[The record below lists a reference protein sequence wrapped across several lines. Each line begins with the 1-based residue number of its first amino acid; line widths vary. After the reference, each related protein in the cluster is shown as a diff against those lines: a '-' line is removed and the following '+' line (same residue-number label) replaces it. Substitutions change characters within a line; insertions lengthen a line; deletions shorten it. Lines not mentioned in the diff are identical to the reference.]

1 MSRPIHSN
9 DERGFALAALIIFL
23 TAFSI
28 AAAAV
33 VPAYQTQARRE
44 QEQEMIFR
52 GQEYV
57 RAIQKYQRSFG
68 IYPPDIES
76 LLDTNGIRFLRR
88 PYTNPIT
95 GEGFRLLTINPD
107 GSING
112 SVTYEAMMENPDLFM
127 GGDPRMFGEGQP
139 TNSFANQNLTVG
151 GGLSGAPRQGGPQ
164 GGGGTQQ
171 GGFGGVGGED
181 GGFGQQNQ
189 GFGQAGGFG
198 GGFGGRGGQ
207 PQAGLGQNTGFGG
220 GFPQAGAGV
229 GQQNQGFGQAVAPNN
244 QGGRGNFGQSGFG
257 QGEGRG
263 GGLQGRGGAGE
274 SGARQG
280 GFGQGGGFGEGGG
293 FGSSPFGG
301 DPFGS
306 TPTTPTDSS
315 GAGGLGNASFG
326 SSGVVGVAPL
336 DESPSLIAYNNREM
350 YHEWEFIAMP
360 GFGTVPM
367 TSPFAGQQSGFGGET
382 PFGQTQDNPFGQSP
396 PANPFEQP

>member
-1 MSRPIHSN
+1 MSRPIQSN
-9 DERGFALAALIIFL
+9 DDRGFTLAALIIFL

-33 VPAYQTQARRE
+33 VPAYQTQAQRE

-112 SVTYEAMMENPDLFM
+112 SVIYEAMMENPDLFR

-139 TNSFANQNLTVG
+139 TNSVASQVAAFSAAAE
-151 GGLSGAPRQGGPQ
+151 GALRQGVQQ
-164 GGGGTQQ
+164 GRGGAQQ
-171 GGFGGVGGED
+171 GGFGGFGAQA

-207 PQAGLGQNTGFGG
+207 PQAGLGQNSGFGG
-220 GFPQAGAGV
+220 GFPQAGGSL

-244 QGGRGNFGQSGFG
+244 QGGRGNFPQSGFG
-257 QGEGRG
+257 QAEGRG
-263 GGLQGRGGAGE
+263 GGPQGRGGAGE

-280 GFGQGGGFGEGGG
+280 GFGQGGGFGA
-293 FGSSPFGG
+293 SPFGG
-301 DPFGS
+301 DSFGS
-306 TPTTPTDSS
+306 TPTTPTDSA

-350 YHEWEFIAMP
+350 YHEWEFIALP

-367 TSPFAGQQSGFGGET
+367 TSPLAGQQSGLGIET

>member
-1 MSRPIHSN
+1 MSRPIQSN
-9 DERGFALAALIIFL
+9 DDRGFTLAALIIFL

-33 VPAYQTQARRE
+33 VPAYQTQAQRE

-112 SVTYEAMMENPDLFM
+112 SVVYESMMENPDLFR

-139 TNSFANQNLTVG
+139 TNSFANQNGTVG
-151 GGLSGAPRQGGPQ
+151 MGLSGAPRQGGPR
-164 GGGGTQQ
+164 GGGGAHQ
-171 GGFGGVGGED
+171 GGFGAQAGA
-181 GGFGQQNQ
+181 GFGQQNQ

-207 PQAGLGQNTGFGG
+207 PQAGLGQN
-220 GFPQAGAGV
+220 
-229 GQQNQGFGQAVAPNN
+229 
-244 QGGRGNFGQSGFG
+244 
-257 QGEGRG
+257 
-263 GGLQGRGGAGE
+263 
-274 SGARQG
+274 
-280 GFGQGGGFGEGGG
+280 
-293 FGSSPFGG
+293 
-301 DPFGS
+301 
-306 TPTTPTDSS
+306 
-315 GAGGLGNASFG
+315 
-326 SSGVVGVAPL
+326 
-336 DESPSLIAYNNREM
+336 
-350 YHEWEFIAMP
+350 
-360 GFGTVPM
+360 
-367 TSPFAGQQSGFGGET
+367 SGFGGRLPSGRCRFRAAES
-382 PFGQTQDNPFGQSP
+382 GRSRQL
-396 PANPFEQP
+396 PAERLRPG